1 MIRIDPSPI
10 LFHFYFFIRSE
21 SVRVDPTRTGG
32 PSWSAPTFV
41 PASRKI
47 DNLIFDK
54 GQHVG
59 LTNKKKEFNNQVS
72 SVV

>member
-21 SVRVDPTRTGG
+21 SVRVDP
-32 PSWSAPTFV
+32 SWSGPTFV

-59 LTNKKKEFNNQVS
+59 LTNKKKRIQ
-72 SVV
+72 